1 MRVTKRQLRRIVRE
15 SLLRE
20 GQLRPGIRWPPGSW
34 SGPHLRSASGETLDD
49 VALVVIN
56 AIDSGAV
63 DLADEDAIQ
72 ELIDTQLGRAGILDD
87 DLPEWDEQVWSRLP
101 ETF

>member
-1 MRVTKRQLRRIVRE
+1 M
-15 SLLRE
+15 
-20 GQLRPGIRWPPGSW
+20 
-34 SGPHLRSASGETLDD
+34 DD

-63 DLADEDAIQ
+63 DIADEDAIQ
-72 ELIDTQLGRAGILDD
+72 DLIDTQLGRAGIPGDD
-87 DLPEWDEQVWSRLP
+87 WVEWGEKVWSRLP

>member
-1 MRVTKRQLRRIVRE
+1 MRVTKRQLRRIIRE
-15 SLLRE
+15 SLLGE
-20 GQLRPGIRWPPGSW
+20 GQLRPGIRWPPGAW
-34 SGPHLRSASGETLDD
+34 SGPHLRSATGETLDD

-56 AIDSGAV
+56 AIDSGAI

-72 ELIDTQLGRAGILDD
+72 ELIDTQLGMAGVSDD
-87 DLPEWDEQVWSRLP
+87 DWVEWGEKVWSRLP

>member
-1 MRVTKRQLRRIVRE
+1 
-15 SLLRE
+15 
-20 GQLRPGIRWPPGSW
+20 
-34 SGPHLRSASGETLDD
+34 LDD

-56 AIDSGAV
+56 AIDSGAI

-72 ELIDTQLGRAGILDD
+72 ELIDTQLGMAGVSDD
-87 DLPEWDEQVWSRLP
+87 DWVEWGEKVWSRLP

>member
-15 SLLRE
+15 SLLGENLGRAPI
-20 GQLRPGIRWPPGSW
+20 QWPPGAW

-72 ELIDTQLGRAGILDD
+72 ELIDTQLGMAGILDD

>member
-1 MRVTKRQLRRIVRE
+1 MRVTRTQLRRIIRE
-15 SLLRE
+15 SLLGE
-20 GQLRPGIRWPPGSW
+20 GQPRPGIRWPAGSW
-34 SGPHLRSASGETLDD
+34 SGPHLRSATGETLDD

-72 ELIDTQLGRAGILDD
+72 ELIDTQLGMAGILDD

>member
-1 MRVTKRQLRRIVRE
+1 MRVTRTQLRRIVRE

-20 GQLRPGIRWPPGSW
+20 GQLRPGIRWPPGAW

-72 ELIDTQLGRAGILDD
+72 ELIDTQLGMAGVSDD
-87 DLPEWDEQVWSRLP
+87 DWVEWGEKVWSRLP